1 MIGIDVL
8 LENRTTVYDVI
19 YRIDGCTHTLGRFDC
34 YADAR
39 DYIETRG
46 RRIMTSKG
54 SRKLD
59 IIKREW

>member
-1 MIGIDVL
+1 MLGIDVL

-19 YRIDGCTHTLGRFDC
+19 YRVDGCTHTVARFDC
-34 YADAR
+34 YADAK

-46 RRIMTSKG
+46 SRVITRKG